1 MYSKKNVNRPIRI
14 RTMPVK
20 RRRPRRRDE
29 KSRAEQATDEILYG
43 DKIFSQRALKIF
55 KSRIR

>member
-1 MYSKKNVNRPIRI
+1 MYSKKNVNCPIRI

-20 RRRPRRRDE
+20 KRIHISHE
-29 KSRAEQATDEILYG
+29 KSRAERMSEEILYE
-43 DKIFSQRALKIF
+43 DKIFSQRALKVF